1 MFAAMAISLFN
12 TPESIATPCSVKA
25 KGGADVFLLDDIT
38 KCDVMFFAVS
48 SMSKSV
54 RGTRPIGTPG
64 AGQGAWGKKLVNR
77 SYGNTFC

>member
-1 MFAAMAISLFN
+1 
-12 TPESIATPCSVKA
+12 
-25 KGGADVFLLDDIT
+25 
-38 KCDVMFFAVS
+38 MFFAVS